1 MNFMILFKSMCP
13 TRRPETGFI
22 TYTVRDG
29 ILNGEGITSSDT
41 PKTRDKKLSALTPSV
56 LVRAWRSWAVAHGIA
71 CLYSE
76 WHKFSLRHNNC
87 VDVYTL
93 YKIIYFF
100 PSTCCIYVRK
110 NGIKHGLWPNTA
122 YSMYGWILEK
132 WIFDYNMLSDFM
144 NKCKTFVYAPLTP

>member
-1 MNFMILFKSMCP
+1 MCP

-29 ILNGEGITSSDT
+29 ILNREGNEFFLVHTKNSGQKDVGMDT
-41 PKTRDKKLSALTPSV
+41 FSFSQ
-56 LVRAWRSWAVAHGIA
+56 SCSFWAVAHGIA
-71 CLYSE
+71 SLWSK
-76 WHKFSLRHNNC
+76 WHKFSPRHNNC

-110 NGIKHGLWPNTA
+110 NGIKHGLWPSTA
-122 YSMYGWILEK
+122 YNKYGKSGWILEK
-132 WIFDYNMLSDFM
+132 WIFDYKLLSDFM

>member
-1 MNFMILFKSMCP
+1 MGFSMCP

-76 WHKFSLRHNNC
+76 WHKFSPRHNNC